1 MYLENERQYSRYNF
15 EVADTDFLFQEFNDR
30 EEECKRTLAA
40 NLPLP
45 AYDSVLKCCHTF
57 NLLDARGVI
66 SATERMA
73 YILRVRTLAKAVCA
87 SYMEH
92 VVGMKPAEEGEEA
105 DRG

>member
-1 MYLENERQYSRYNF
+1 M
-15 EVADTDFLFQEFNDR
+15 FQEFNDR
-30 EEECKRTLAA
+30 EAECLRTLEA

-45 AYDSVLKCCHTF
+45 AYDSVLKCCHAF

-73 YILRVRTLAKAVCA
+73 YILRVRTLAKACCA

-92 VVGMKPAEEGEEA
+92 VVGLAPAA
-105 DRG
+105 DVRTASDAKGASHE

>member
-1 MYLENERQYSRYNF
+1 MSSLPPFWGRS
-15 EVADTDFLFQEFNDR
+15 
-30 EEECKRTLAA
+30 AA
-40 NLPLP
+40 GLPLP
-45 AYDSVLKCCHTF
+45 AYDSVLKCCHAF

-92 VVGMKPAEEGEEA
+92 VVGIKPAEEDEA
-105 DRG
+105 AEDGASASKPKAGKEAGCE